1 MKIDEKSMN
10 DFFTII
16 NKKKIR
22 SVFQPI
28 VSLQTGEIL
37 SFEALSRI
45 TLKSCS
51 LNIEELFNIANKIE
65 QAWKLDQ
72 LCRKSAIKASKHM
85 PSNKKLFINVDANV
99 LLDQDFVQGF
109 TKEYLKKYDLDSNNI
124 VFELSEKTSIEDRNL
139 FKEAVK
145 HYRSQGFE
153 IAIDDAGAGYSNL
166 NRISHIQPEY
176 IKLDRELIQDI
187 HLNKDKYAMVEV
199 MVNYCKEMNYKLIGE
214 GIETKEE
221 LECLIQLGV
230 DYGQGYYLK
239 KPVDDFDDIPKSI
252 KNTIQE
258 LSNKHKQSLNKDTI
272 ELLCHFPCTL
282 KNYQTLD
289 EAYQL
294 LINNENIQRIYVIDD
309 NNHYLGYLKR
319 ENVLC
324 ELNLYHR
331 LQTVEQV
338 LLKDSFIV
346 SCHLSI
352 ENTCQLY
359 LQIKNSHFY
368 EDIIVLKNQ
377 CFYGVVSVK
386 NLLEFLLKK

>member
-1 MKIDEKSMN
+1 MKLNEKKIN
-10 DFFTII
+10 EFFKII
-16 NKKKIR
+16 NEKKIK

-28 VSLQTGEIL
+28 VSLKTGEIV

-45 TLKSCS
+45 TLESCT
-51 LNIEELFNIANKIE
+51 LNIEELFKIANTLE
-65 QAWKLDQ
+65 QSWKLDQ
-72 LCRKSAIKASKHM
+72 LCRKCAIKASQQM
-85 PSNKKLFINVDANV
+85 PLGKKLFINVDANI
-99 LLDQDFVQGF
+99 LLDSDFVQGF
-109 TKEYLKKYDLDSNNI
+109 TKEYLKKYHLDSNNI
-124 VFELSEKTSIEDRNL
+124 VFELSETTSIEDKHL
-139 FKEAVK
+139 FKQAVR

-153 IAIDDAGAGYSNL
+153 IAIDDVGSGYSNL
-166 NRISHIQPEY
+166 NRINHTQPEY
-176 IKLDRELIQDI
+176 IKLDKELIQDI
-187 HLNKDKYAMVEV
+187 HLNKDKRTMVEV
-199 MVNYCKEMNYKLIGE
+199 MVNYCKAMHYKLIVE

-221 LECLIQLGV
+221 LECLIQLGIE
-230 DYGQGYYLK
+230 YGQGYYLK
-239 KPVDDFDDIPKSI
+239 KPVDNFDDLLPAIKETIKKLYNKYKKTLDIP
-252 KNTIQE
+252 TI
-258 LSNKHKQSLNKDTI
+258 DF
-272 ELLCHFPCTL
+272 LCHFPCTL

-289 EAYQL
+289 DAYLL

-319 ENVLC
+319 ESVLC

-331 LQTVEQV
+331 LQTLEQV

-377 CFYGVVSVK
+377 CFYGIVTIK
-386 NLLEFLLKK
+386 DLLKYLIK